1 MSCLESPSFF
11 VSSLFLFLNLLLVG
25 FDSVGFSCM
34 IRRGCSHST
43 SAGGDRGLTNGLRHG
58 INFQKKKQEEK
69 KKTQKKKE
77 EEEEICF
84 SDFSLV
90 SSRVVLH

>member
-11 VSSLFLFLNLLLVG
+11 VSSLFLFLNLIC
-25 FDSVGFSCM
+25 CM